1 MYEVPF
7 GEDGGSG
14 DIDKMRL
21 ALSKQNKPAPVPPSL
36 SSQIP
41 GYGKPV
47 PPAQTPPD
55 PLSAAAGNFT
65 ELATK
70 YNPLMMMK
78 SMQESVRTLNPA
90 IPVAGAWA
98 DVAQNIQTAGAEA
111 MYDILGN
118 RQGIE
123 KMQQN
128 YVPVTTGRFY
138 QAPTTPVGK
147 EFESDVT
154 KAMDASK
161 MPAVWPLAMN
171 QPIRPPIT
179 PNDVRVIG
187 AEATRMG
194 RQVKDIP
201 TDFVNAQSGMQRLD
215 PITGQPTYGAKLQGV
230 ADSVGDFTAAR
241 RAEGKS
247 LIPGIPDIVTPETSL
262 YAVRPSG
269 SRLARPTVPEGA
281 SLSRTWDKDVLDE
294 VNLDP
299 MKPSRAWDIINDN
312 VLAANTQQRTAFRKF
327 IENKYKEMYPDAPSL
342 TDAKDA
348 FQSMYNDRDPRAA
361 KILEFY
367 DEFLQTPEGSVVG
380 ANSLITATEVK
391 ARHDAA
397 SQWLNNNLL
406 NYIQKNVGA
415 EGDPLV
421 KAASEGLTYLP
432 AEKYTDVLQTS
443 GSKRLVEQNRRA
455 GSMPIEGSLDEPIT
469 KKETELAEA
478 QSKLNEIEAKR
489 RNLSDIA
496 MKQGLPDPAMLPEY
510 AALTNPVRSAVRERD
525 KIEEQLDNLKVGKAY
540 ETAVDYGVTPETAED
555 FLGRRLEYNERQF
568 YPTVL
573 KTPPQENVYRT
584 YGSHLDALGFNKL
597 ATDFYNDVMS
607 GDIPLDKVGKMTVE
621 NYVRKTAKTRVEEQR
636 LAKAEAKAFKTNAEN
651 TLRQRAAAIPLDK
664 TFGNAGMIEL
674 TKDTPEYDIIRTMSE
689 DTAVLDHCVGQGGS
703 ARGSDDRNPWYGNT
717 SRSYEPILDL
727 VTGQPNPR
735 ATNATTSYVRQ
746 VQNGDKIISVRDLT
760 TGLPQATLHLEQSRI
775 GNSGQQKYSI
785 GYASG
790 HQNGDIDAKY
800 SGAIRDY
807 LNSIADDIDSSG
819 HNLQGHAGVF
829 DMFDGGFLNDMRKE
843 LNMSRQDLAK
853 YDLESM
859 LPRFMTVSDARAA
872 IKAANLV
879 NAEPAKAELI
889 ELNAA
894 IEDAMQEHGDL
905 MRVARRRPMDEAD
918 REHVAELEA
927 NINTMR
933 QRIRDLEQPTPTSV
947 PATQSN
953 MTYRVPSQVEAST
966 IISNLDDAGNSQ
978 MFNLRNDVNETARN
992 MFMNTY
998 ELLARGRGMQN
1009 VTIDSLPE
1017 FGRALQGLRDDING
1031 QLTGLRNMGFEG
1043 FAVAEA
1049 MENMGLAIDN
1059 HINNLATGPA
1069 DDFAAQA
1076 GALMADPDLFAN
1088 APAPQPNNQA
1098 EVAQTIRDMAA
1109 QRTENL
1115 RQIDPDL
1122 GNQMDTI
1129 VTETAAFY
1137 SPATAPRRFA
1147 NAIRGAGVQAES
1159 EALRNSLAAL
1169 ANTVDSIVDLAE
1181 QLPAPQ
1187 PQAFD
1192 FENYVDTAAE
1202 ELRIVSDAMGNDFA
1216 MVANGIAAHTNPRL
1230 DPVGYATALRRY
1242 THVHDNNTLMREL
1255 NRLADQV
1262 EATAQLPAARA
1273 PEDFDPETFVNNYI
1287 TDLRGSY
1294 GNDVV
1299 DRVQSEINFIAEYL
1313 NMRDNTAEF
1322 ATRLRNAGDNVQ
1334 SEVVELR
1341 LYDIADQLETRM
1353 LAQLEEG
1360 RQRTVEQSRM
1370 TEITNLLNDPEVDP
1384 ENLRAVAEAMHNRVN
1399 GLSNPY
1405 WLPLAD
1411 ADRRTAAQ
1419 QLRQRANYAE
1429 FNPDEFAVQL
1439 ANDAGLDFNELR
1451 DTVRALNDETFD
1463 HEVLRGLPDA
1473 DRGRAAQRTALA
1485 LQRNMGE
1492 PAPAPVAQTPAAA
1505 MALAQ
1510 RDPIRDTV
1518 RNADIQR
1525 LLDALTTTERAR
1537 VSAAID
1543 QALLSNNSFNGEE
1556 GISTARRLAQIIRE
1570 YDIGFTE
1577 NMMQVERELVARGID
1592 AIADQRELGI
1602 GNQRPVE
1609 VTPADQTDANM
1620 IITAL
1625 DEAYYQDAD
1634 SPQQALDL
1642 INQNISMLR
1651 DRPSAGYNAI
1661 VGAAGDDFE
1670 YSPALVQAMINE
1682 LEILRN
1688 EYQARIAGGNAE
1700 GGPVRGYQK
1709 GGTVKK
1715 PDVPTPYLF
1724 SVPTY
1729 SDTVA
1734 YEMYP
1739 GQKGQDDQR
1748 DAARHMLAAGTLS
1761 RKYGPKTAEFLGKAH
1776 EFTTSPLQA
1785 VKSMFTGKMPADY
1798 GMDTHNN
1805 RFGAQLGQR
1814 AKSQAEL
1821 EDLVQEEAERAS
1833 RTQTQDKA
1841 FIKKANGGIV
1851 QQNPTTDQMR
1861 YALMMRRK

>member
-14 DIDKMRL
+14 DLDKMRL
-21 ALSKQNKPAPVPPSL
+21 ALAKQNKPAPTPPSAA
-36 SSQIP
+36 SQIP

-55 PLSAAAGNFT
+55 PLGAAAGNFT

-70 YNPLMMMK
+70 FNPLMMMK

-98 DVAQNIQTAGAEA
+98 DVAQNVQTAGAEA

-118 RQGIE
+118 RKGIE

-128 YVPVTTGRFY
+128 YVPVSTGRFY
-138 QAPTTPVGK
+138 QEPTTQFSK
-147 EFESDVT
+147 EFESGVT

-161 MPAVWPLAMN
+161 MPPVWPLAMN

-179 PNDVRVIG
+179 PNDIRVMG
-187 AEATRMG
+187 AEATRVG
-194 RQVKDIP
+194 RQIKDIP
-201 TDFVNAQSGMQRLD
+201 TDFYNAQSGLQKLD

-230 ADSVGDFTAAR
+230 AESVGDIAAAR

-269 SRLARPTVPEGA
+269 SRLVRPTVPEGA

-342 TDAKDA
+342 TEAKDA

-406 NYIQKNVGA
+406 NYIQKNVGT

-443 GSKRLVEQNRRA
+443 GAKRLVEQNRRA
-455 GSMPIEGSLDEPIT
+455 GSMPIEGSLAEPIT

-489 RNLSDIA
+489 RNLADIA

-510 AALTNPVRSAVRERD
+510 AALTNPIGRAVRERD

-573 KTPPQENVYRT
+573 KTPSQENVYRT

-597 ATDFYNDVMS
+597 ASDFYNDVMS

-621 NYVRKTAKTRVEEQR
+621 NYVRKAAKTRVEEQR

-703 ARGSDDRNPWYGNT
+703 ARGSDDRNPWYGN
-717 SRSYEPILDL
+717 SQRSYEPILDL

-735 ATNATTSYVRQ
+735 ATSATTSYVNH
-746 VQNGDKIISVRDLT
+746 VQNGDKIVSVRDLT
-760 TGLPQATLHLEQSRI
+760 TGLPQATIHLEQSRI

-819 HNLQGHAGVF
+819 HNLQSHAGVF
-829 DMFDGGFLNDMRKE
+829 DMYDGDFLNAMRKE
-843 LNMSRQDLAK
+843 LNISRQELSK
-853 YDLESM
+853 YNLEDM

-894 IEDAMQEHGDL
+894 MEDALQEHADL

-933 QRIRDLEQPTPTSV
+933 QRIRDFEQLTPAVIPTP
-947 PATQSN
+947 AAA
-953 MTYRVPSQVEAST
+953 MTYRVPSQVEANT
-966 IISNLDDAGNSQ
+966 IIGSLDDVGNSQ
-978 MFNLRNDVNETARN
+978 MIDLRNDVSESARDL
-992 MFMNTY
+992 FMRTY
-998 ELLARGRGMQN
+998 AELARQQGLTTVN
-1009 VTIDSLPE
+1009 IDNLAD
-1017 FGRALQGLRDDING
+1017 FGRALSGLRDDINAQIAHLG
-1031 QLTGLRNMGFEG
+1031 TAGFQG
-1043 FAVAEA
+1043 RAVAEA
-1049 MENMGLAIDN
+1049 FTNVNDVLN
-1059 HINNLATGPA
+1059 RHINNLATGPA

-1076 GALMADPDLFAN
+1076 AALMADPDLFAN
-1088 APAPQPNNQA
+1088 APAAPQPNNQA

-1147 NAIRGAGVQAES
+1147 NAIRGAGIQAES

-1181 QLPAPQ
+1181 QVPAPQ

-1192 FENYVDTAAE
+1192 FENYVDTAAD
-1202 ELRIVSDAMGNDFA
+1202 ELRILSDPLGRRYAAIARD
-1216 MVANGIAAHTNPRL
+1216 VATQHNPL
-1230 DPVGYATALRRY
+1230 VDPLGYANALRAASANVP
-1242 THVHDNNTLMREL
+1242 HLTLMREL

-1262 EATAQLPAARA
+1262 AATTPAPQPPAAQLPAARA
-1273 PEDFDPETFVNNYI
+1273 PEEFDPETFFSNYVE
-1287 TDLRGSY
+1287 DLRRTMPTDDLIRFTREVE
-1294 GNDVV
+1294 N
-1299 DRVQSEINFIAEYL
+1299 IAQFL

-1322 ATRLRNAGDNVQ
+1322 VTRLRRAGDLAQ
-1334 SEVVELR
+1334 SEITELT
-1341 LYDIADQLETRM
+1341 LYDLADQLETRM
-1353 LAQLEEG
+1353 AEQLQDLANTRHDQ
-1360 RQRTVEQSRM
+1360 VSA
-1370 TEITNLLNDPEVDP
+1370 LLADQEVDP
-1384 ENLRAVAEAMHNRVN
+1384 DELRRVANQLQSPDDNMPIE
-1399 GLSNPY
+1399 Y
-1405 WLPLAD
+1405 WMALD
-1411 ADRRTAAQ
+1411 DTTRRAFAQ
-1419 QLRQRANYAE
+1419 ELRQRANYME
-1429 FNPDEFAVQL
+1429 FDPNTFARRI
-1439 ANDAGLDFNELR
+1439 ATEAGLNVVELR
-1451 DTVRALNDETFD
+1451 DTVQALNDGNFD
-1463 HEVLRGLPDA
+1463 HEVLLGLPTLE
-1473 DRGRAAQRTALA
+1473 RGRSEQRTALE
-1485 LQRNMGE
+1485 LERLVNQIENGE
-1492 PAPAPVAQTPAAA
+1492 ANIPQQ
-1505 MALAQ
+1505 LAQ
-1510 RDPIRDTV
+1510 RDPIRDNV

-1525 LLDALTTTERAR
+1525 LLNALTTDEQTRISTTIE
-1537 VSAAID
+1537 
-1543 QALLSNNSFNGEE
+1543 QALLSNNSFEGEE
-1556 GISTARRLAQIIRE
+1556 GLSTARRLAQLIRE
-1570 YDIGFTE
+1570 YPIGFVEDMT
-1577 NMMQVERELVARGID
+1577 QVERELVARGID
-1592 AIADQRELGI
+1592 AIADARELGI
-1602 GNQRPVE
+1602 GNPPPE
-1609 VTPADQTDANM
+1609 
-1620 IITAL
+1620 
-1625 DEAYYQDAD
+1625 
-1634 SPQQALDL
+1634 
-1642 INQNISMLR
+1642 
-1651 DRPSAGYNAI
+1651 
-1661 VGAAGDDFE
+1661 
-1670 YSPALVQAMINE
+1670 
-1682 LEILRN
+1682 
-1688 EYQARIAGGNAE
+1688 GNAN
-1700 GGPVRGYQK
+1700 GGSVRGYQK

-1729 SDTVA
+1729 SETVA

-1785 VKSMFTGKMPADY
+1785 VKSMFGGQMPADY

-1805 RFGAQLGQR
+1805 RFGAELGQR

-1821 EDLVQEEAERAS
+1821 EDLVQAEAERAS
-1833 RTQTQDKA
+1833 RTQTQGQA

-1861 YALMMRRK
+1861 YALTMRRK

>member
-14 DIDKMRL
+14 DLDKMRL
-21 ALSKQNKPAPVPPSL
+21 ALAKQNKPAPTPPSAA
-36 SSQIP
+36 SQIP

-47 PPAQTPPD
+47 PPAQTKPD
-55 PLSAAAGNFT
+55 PLGAAAGNFT

-70 YNPLMMMK
+70 FNPLMMMK

-98 DVAQNIQTAGAEA
+98 DVAQNVQTAGAEA

-128 YVPVTTGRFY
+128 YVPVSTGRFY
-138 QAPTTPVGK
+138 QEPTTQLGK
-147 EFESDVT
+147 EFESGVT
-154 KAMDASK
+154 QAMDASK
-161 MPAVWPLAMN
+161 MPPVWPLAMN

-179 PNDVRVIG
+179 PNDVRVMG
-187 AEATRMG
+187 AEATRIG

-201 TDFVNAQSGMQRLD
+201 TDFYNAQSGLQKLD
-215 PITGQPTYGAKLQGV
+215 PITGKPTL
-230 ADSVGDFTAAR
+230 
-241 RAEGKS
+241 
-247 LIPGIPDIVTPETSL
+247 
-262 YAVRPSG
+262 G
-269 SRLARPTVPEGA
+269 SRLGEFDTNMQRAYDAGDIPPVGLSVRPVGSRLVRPTVPEGA
-281 SLSRTWDKDVLDE
+281 NLSRTWDKEVLEDVSTG
-294 VNLDP
+294 P
-299 MKPSRAWDIINDN
+299 MSPSGAWNVIDN
-312 VLAANTQQRTAFRKF
+312 TVLAQGPQRTAFRKF
-327 IENKYKEMYPDAPSL
+327 MEDKYKEMYPDAPSI
-342 TDAKDA
+342 TEAKDA
-348 FQSMYNDRDPRAA
+348 FQTMYNNRDTRAA
-361 KILEFY
+361 KVLEFY
-367 DEFLQTPEGSVVG
+367 DEFLQAPEGAIVG
-380 ANSLITATEVK
+380 ANNLLTPTEVK

-397 SQWLNNNLL
+397 SQWLNSNLI
-406 NYIQKNVGA
+406 NYIQKNVGT

-421 KAASEGLTYLP
+421 KAASEGLTFLP
-432 AEKYTDVLQTS
+432 SEKYENALQSTGGKS
-443 GSKRLVEQNRRA
+443 TVEENRRK
-455 GSMPIEGSLDEPIT
+455 GNMPIEGSLAEPIA
-469 KKETELAEA
+469 KKESELAEA

-489 RNLSDIA
+489 RNLADIA

-510 AALTNPVRSAVRERD
+510 AALTNPVRNAVRERD
-525 KIEEQLDNLKVGKAY
+525 RIEEQLDNLKLGRKY
-540 ETAVDYGVTPETAED
+540 EAAVDYGVTPHTAED
-555 FLGRRLEYNERQF
+555 FLGRKLDYSERQF

-584 YGSHLDALGFNKL
+584 YGAHLDALGFNKL
-597 ATDFYNDVMS
+597 AQSFYGDVMS

-621 NYVRKTAKTRVEEQR
+621 NYVRKTAKARVDEER
-636 LAKAEAKAFKTNAEN
+636 LAKEAAKAYKRNAESA
-651 TLRQRAAAIPLDK
+651 LQKRARDLIPLDK

-703 ARGSDDRNPWYGNT
+703 ARGSEDRNPWYGN
-717 SRSYEPILDL
+717 SHRSYEPILDL

-735 ATNATTSYVRQ
+735 ASSDRTSYVDY

-760 TGLPQATLHLEQSRI
+760 TGLPQATIHLEQSRI

-819 HNLQGHAGVF
+819 HNLQSHAGVF
-829 DMFDGGFLNDMRKE
+829 DMYDGDFLNAMRKA

-853 YDLESM
+853 YNLEDM

-872 IKAANLV
+872 IKAAELA
-879 NAEPAKAELI
+879 NAGPAKAELI

-894 IEDAMQEHGDL
+894 IEDAMQEHADL
-905 MRVARRRPMDEAD
+905 MRMARRRPMDEDD
-918 REHVAELEA
+918 RTHVAELEA

-933 QRIRDLEQPTPTSV
+933 QRIRDLEQLTPAV
-947 PATQSN
+947 IPAPATQSN
-953 MTYRVPSQVEAST
+953 MTYRTPSQVEART
-966 IISNLDDAGNSQ
+966 IVSSLDDAGNSQ
-978 MFNLRNDVNETARN
+978 MFDLRNDVSETARST
-992 MFMNTY
+992 FMNTY
-998 ELLARGRGMQN
+998 EQLARDNGMQN
-1009 VTIDSLPE
+1009 ITVDSLPE
-1017 FGRALQGLRDDING
+1017 FGRALQSLRDDINA
-1031 QLTGLRNMGFEG
+1031 QLAGLRRMGFEG
-1043 FAVAEA
+1043 VAVAEA
-1049 MENMGLAIDN
+1049 LENMGLAIDN
-1059 HINNLATGPA
+1059 HIDNLATGPA

-1076 GALMADPDLFAN
+1076 GALMAEPEPDLFAN
-1088 APAPQPNNQA
+1088 APAAPQPNIQA

-1122 GNQMDTI
+1122 GNMMDTI
-1129 VTETAAFY
+1129 VTDTAAFY

-1147 NAIRGAGVQAES
+1147 NAIRGAGVQAGT
-1159 EALRNSLAAL
+1159 EALRDSLIAL

-1181 QLPAPQ
+1181 QVPAPQ

-1192 FENYVDTAAE
+1192 FENYVDTAAD
-1202 ELRIVSDAMGNDFA
+1202 ELRILSDPLSRRYASIARD
-1216 MVANGIAAHTNPRL
+1216 VAAQHNPL
-1230 DPVGYATALRRY
+1230 VDPLGYANALR
-1242 THVHDNNTLMREL
+1242 TASANVPHLTLMREL

-1262 EATAQLPAARA
+1262 AATTPAPQPPAAQLPAARA
-1273 PEDFDPETFVNNYI
+1273 PEDFDPETFFSNYVE
-1287 TDLRGSY
+1287 DLRRTMPTDDLIRFTHEVE
-1294 GNDVV
+1294 N
-1299 DRVQSEINFIAEYL
+1299 IAQFL
-1313 NMRDNTAEF
+1313 SMRDNTAEF
-1322 ATRLRNAGDNVQ
+1322 VTRLRRAGDLAQ
-1334 SEVVELR
+1334 SEITELT
-1341 LYDIADQLETRM
+1341 LYDLADQLETRM
-1353 LAQLEEG
+1353 QEQQEAQHQRMLEPIRDREVLSLLA
-1360 RQRTVEQSRM
+1360 
-1370 TEITNLLNDPEVDP
+1370 DPEIDP
-1384 ENLRAVAEAMHNRVN
+1384 ENLRAVAFAMDGMPNEYWSP
-1399 GLSNPY
+1399 LSEQY
-1405 WLPLAD
+1405 RRD
-1411 ADRRTAAQ
+1411 AVM
-1419 QLRQRANYAE
+1419 QLRERANYGE
-1429 FNPDEFAVQL
+1429 FNARNFAERL
-1439 ANDAGLDFNELR
+1439 ATDAGLDLVELR
-1451 DTVRALNDETFD
+1451 DTVEALNNEQFD
-1463 HEVLRGLPDA
+1463 HEVLRGLPFA
-1473 DRGRAAQRTALA
+1473 ERNRSAQRTAMELSQ
-1485 LQRNMGE
+1485 LINQIQNGE
-1492 PAPAPVAQTPAAA
+1492 AIIPQQIAQAPAPQ
-1505 MALAQ
+1505 ALAQ
-1510 RDPIRDTV
+1510 RDPVRDDV
-1518 RNADIQR
+1518 RNADTQR
-1525 LLDALTTTERAR
+1525 LEYILTTPERAR
-1537 VSAAID
+1537 VAAAID
-1543 QALLSNNSFNGEE
+1543 QAVLSNNSFEGEE
-1556 GISTARRLAQIIRE
+1556 GVSTARRLAQLIRE
-1570 YDIGFTE
+1570 YPIGFVE

-1620 IITAL
+1620 IVTAL

-1634 SPQQALDL
+1634 SPQQALAQ
-1642 INQNISMLR
+1642 INQNLSLLR
-1651 DRPSAGYNAI
+1651 DRPTAAFDAI
-1661 VGAAGDDFE
+1661 VGPAGDEFT

-1682 LEILRN
+1682 LEILRSQ
-1688 EYQARIAGGNAE
+1688 YQARIAGGNAN
-1700 GGPVRGYQK
+1700 GGPVRGYQA
-1709 GGTVKK
+1709 GGSVKK
-1715 PDVPTPYLF
+1715 LDVPTPWLF

-1729 SDTVA
+1729 SETVA

-1785 VKSMFTGKMPADY
+1785 IKSAFGGQMPADY

-1821 EDLVQEEAERAS
+1821 EDLVQAEAERAS
-1833 RTQTQDKA
+1833 RTQTPDKA

-1861 YALMMRRK
+1861 YALTMRRK

>member
-1 MYEVPF
+1 MAAIYDPQ
-7 GEDGGSG
+7 GNIIGDDGGPTL
-14 DIDKMRL
+14 DQMNL
-21 ALSKQNKPAPVPPSL
+21 ELSKQNRLTPQQMEKFVAPQSMA
-36 SSQIP
+36 SQIP

-47 PPAQTPPD
+47 PPSQTPPD
-55 PLSAAAGNFT
+55 PLGSAAGNFT

-70 YNPLMMMK
+70 FNPLMMAK
-78 SMQESVRTLNPA
+78 SMREAAGIITVPAVAAVKGVGESLTTSPA
-90 IPVAGAWA
+90 GTFTSGKAPAYAEKVAT
-98 DVAQNIQTAGAEA
+98 QF
-111 MYDILGN
+111 
-118 RQGIE
+118 
-123 KMQQN
+123 MQQN
-128 YVPVTTGRFY
+128 APQTPMAQEFTSAIAPYMADLPAYLGQMSTGR
-138 QAPTTPVGK
+138 
-147 EFESDVT
+147 
-154 KAMDASK
+154 
-161 MPAVWPLAMN
+161 PAF
-171 QPIRPPIT
+171 T
-179 PNDVRVIG
+179 PNDLRVMG
-187 AEATRMG
+187 AEATRVG

-230 ADSVGDFTAAR
+230 ADSIGDIAAAR

-269 SRLARPTVPEGA
+269 SRLIRPTVPEGA

-342 TDAKDA
+342 TEAKDA

-380 ANSLITATEVK
+380 ANNLITATEVK

-397 SQWLNNNLL
+397 SQWLNSNLL
-406 NYIQKNVGA
+406 NYIQKNVGT

-443 GSKRLVEQNRRA
+443 GAKRLVEQNRRA
-455 GSMPIEGSLDEPIT
+455 GSMPIEGSLAEPIT

-489 RNLSDIA
+489 RNLADIA

-510 AALTNPVRSAVRERD
+510 AALTNPIGRAVRERD

-597 ATDFYNDVMS
+597 ASDFYNDVMS

-703 ARGSDDRNPWYGNT
+703 ARGSDDRNPWYGN
-717 SRSYEPILDL
+717 SQRSYEPILDL

-735 ATNATTSYVRQ
+735 ATNATTSYVNH

-760 TGLPQATLHLEQSRI
+760 TGLPQATIHLEQSRI

-807 LNSIADDIDSSG
+807 LNSIVDDIDSSG
-819 HNLQGHAGVF
+819 HNLQSHAGVF
-829 DMFDGGFLNDMRKE
+829 DMYDGDFLNAMRKE
-843 LNMSRQDLAK
+843 LNMSRQDLSK

-894 IEDAMQEHGDL
+894 MEDALQEHADL

-927 NINTMR
+927 SINTMR
-933 QRIRDLEQPTPTSV
+933 QRIRDFEQPTPANV
-947 PATQSN
+947 PVTQSN

-978 MFNLRNDVNETARN
+978 MFDLRNDVSETARS

-998 ELLARGRGMQN
+998 ELLARENGMQN
-1009 VTIDSLPE
+1009 ITIDSLPD
-1017 FGRALQGLRDDING
+1017 FGRALQNLRNDINNQLAGLR
-1031 QLTGLRNMGFEG
+1031 RMGFEG
-1043 FAVAEA
+1043 VAVAEA

-1059 HINNLATGPA
+1059 HVNNLATGPA

-1076 GALMADPDLFAN
+1076 GALMAEPELDLFAN
-1088 APAPQPNNQA
+1088 APAARGPDYLDMIFGAAQDLTRQAGQAAGDEMRATIRGITEIARIDPVNDTAQFIHRVRVAADDAGDQAVTTALYDLANNIETEYMNDQA
-1098 EVAQTIRDMAA
+1098 NEVA
-1109 QRTENL
+1109 
-1115 RQIDPDL
+1115 P
-1122 GNQMDTI
+1122 
-1129 VTETAAFY
+1129 
-1137 SPATAPRRFA
+1137 PAR
-1147 NAIRGAGVQAES
+1147 
-1159 EALRNSLAAL
+1159 
-1169 ANTVDSIVDLAE
+1169 
-1181 QLPAPQ
+1181 
-1187 PQAFD
+1187 
-1192 FENYVDTAAE
+1192 
-1202 ELRIVSDAMGNDFA
+1202 
-1216 MVANGIAAHTNPRL
+1216 
-1230 DPVGYATALRRY
+1230 
-1242 THVHDNNTLMREL
+1242 
-1255 NRLADQV
+1255 
-1262 EATAQLPAARA
+1262 QLPAARA
-1273 PEDFDPETFVNNYI
+1273 PEDFDPETFFSNYVE
-1287 TDLRGSY
+1287 DLRRTTPTDDLIRFTREVE
-1294 GNDVV
+1294 N
-1299 DRVQSEINFIAEYL
+1299 IAQFL
-1313 NMRDNTAEF
+1313 NMRDQPAEFVTRLRRAGDLSQSEITELTLYDLADQIETRMEEQRLAQDQRDLEPAREQEVINILDDPEIDPESLRATAFAMDGVPNQYWAPLSEGFRRDAVTQLRERANYGEFNPEEF
-1322 ATRLRNAGDNVQ
+1322 ATRL
-1334 SEVVELR
+1334 
-1341 LYDIADQLETRM
+1341 
-1353 LAQLEEG
+1353 
-1360 RQRTVEQSRM
+1360 
-1370 TEITNLLNDPEVDP
+1370 
-1384 ENLRAVAEAMHNRVN
+1384 
-1399 GLSNPY
+1399 
-1405 WLPLAD
+1405 
-1411 ADRRTAAQ
+1411 
-1419 QLRQRANYAE
+1419 ANE
-1429 FNPDEFAVQL
+1429 
-1439 ANDAGLDFNELR
+1439 AGLNFDEMR
-1451 DTVRALNDETFD
+1451 DTVQALNDGQFD
-1463 HEVLRGLPDA
+1463 HEVLRGLPFA
-1473 DRGRAAQRTALA
+1473 ERGRAAQRTALA

-1492 PAPAPVAQTPAAA
+1492 QAQAPAPQQ
-1505 MALAQ
+1505 LAQ
-1510 RDPIRDTV
+1510 RDPIRDNV

-1525 LLDALTTTERAR
+1525 LLNALTTDEQTRISTTIE
-1537 VSAAID
+1537 
-1543 QALLSNNSFNGEE
+1543 QALLSNNSFEGEE
-1556 GISTARRLAQIIRE
+1556 GLSTARRLAQLIRE
-1570 YDIGFTE
+1570 YPIGFVEDMT
-1577 NMMQVERELVARGID
+1577 QVERELVARGID
-1592 AIADQRELGI
+1592 AIADARELGI
-1602 GNQRPVE
+1602 GNPPPE
-1609 VTPADQTDANM
+1609 
-1620 IITAL
+1620 
-1625 DEAYYQDAD
+1625 
-1634 SPQQALDL
+1634 
-1642 INQNISMLR
+1642 
-1651 DRPSAGYNAI
+1651 
-1661 VGAAGDDFE
+1661 
-1670 YSPALVQAMINE
+1670 
-1682 LEILRN
+1682 
-1688 EYQARIAGGNAE
+1688 GNAD
-1700 GGPVRGYQK
+1700 GGLIRGYQK

-1776 EFTTSPLQA
+1776 EYVTSPLQS

-1798 GMDTHNN
+1798 DMDTHNN
-1805 RFGAQLGQR
+1805 TIGARLGQR

>member
-14 DIDKMRL
+14 DMDKMRL
-21 ALSKQNKPAPVPPSL
+21 ALSKQNKPAPTPPSL

-47 PPAQTPPD
+47 PPAQVKPD
-55 PLSAAAGNFT
+55 PLGAAAGNFT

-70 YNPLMMMK
+70 FNPLMMMK
-78 SMQESVRTLNPA
+78 SMQESVRTLNPV

-98 DVAQNIQTAGAEA
+98 DVAQNVQTAGAEA

-118 RQGIE
+118 RKGIE

-128 YVPVTTGRFY
+128 YVPVSTGRFY
-138 QAPTTPVGK
+138 QEPTTPLGK
-147 EFESDVT
+147 EFETDVM

-161 MPAVWPLAMN
+161 MPAMWPMALN

-179 PNDVRVIG
+179 PNDVRVMG
-187 AEATRMG
+187 AEATRIG

-201 TDFVNAQSGMQRLD
+201 TDFYNAQSGLQKLD

-230 ADSVGDFTAAR
+230 AESVGDIATAR

-247 LIPGIPDIVTPETSL
+247 LIPGIPDVVTPETSL
-262 YAVRPSG
+262 YAVRPQG
-269 SRLARPTVPEGA
+269 SRLVRPTVPEGA
-281 SLSRTWDKDVLDE
+281 NLSRTWDKDVLED
-294 VNLDP
+294 VSTGP
-299 MKPSRAWDIINDN
+299 MSPSGAWNVIDN
-312 VLAANTQQRTAFRKF
+312 TVLAQGPQRTAFRKF
-327 IENKYKEMYPDAPSL
+327 MEDKYKELYPDAPSVA
-342 TDAKDA
+342 DAKDA
-348 FQSMYNDRDPRAA
+348 FQTMYNNRDARAA
-361 KILEFY
+361 KVLEFY
-367 DEFLQTPEGSVVG
+367 DEFLQAPEGAIVG
-380 ANSLITATEVK
+380 ANNLLTPTEVK

-406 NYIQKNVGA
+406 NYIQKNVGT

-421 KAASEGLTYLP
+421 KAASEGLTFLP
-432 AEKYTDVLQTS
+432 IEKYENALQSTGGKS
-443 GSKRLVEQNRRA
+443 NVEENRRR
-455 GSMPIEGSLDEPIT
+455 GNMPIEGSLAEPIA
-469 KKETELAEA
+469 KKETEFAEA

-489 RNLSDIA
+489 RNLADIA

-510 AALTNPVRSAVRERD
+510 AALTNPVRNAVRERD
-525 KIEEQLDNLKVGKAY
+525 RIEEQLDNLKAGRKY
-540 ETAVDYGVTPETAED
+540 EAAVDYGVTPHTAED
-555 FLGRRLEYNERQF
+555 FLGRKLEYSERQF

-597 ATDFYNDVMS
+597 AQSFYSDVMS

-621 NYVRKTAKTRVEEQR
+621 NYVRKTAKARVDEER
-636 LAKAEAKAFKTNAEN
+636 LAKEAAKAYKRNAESA
-651 TLRQRAAAIPLDK
+651 LQQRARDLIPLDK

-703 ARGSDDRNPWYGNT
+703 ARGSEDRNPWYGN
-717 SRSYEPILDL
+717 SHRSYEPILDL

-735 ATNATTSYVRQ
+735 ASSDRTSYVNY

-807 LNSIADDIDSSG
+807 LNSIADEIDSSG
-819 HNLQGHAGVF
+819 HNLQSHAGVF
-829 DMFDGGFLNDMRKE
+829 DMYDGDFLNAMRKE
-843 LNMSRQDLAK
+843 LNMSRQELSK
-853 YDLESM
+853 YNLEDM

-872 IKAANLV
+872 IKAANLA

-894 IEDAMQEHGDL
+894 IEDAMQEHADL
-905 MRVARRRPMDEAD
+905 MRMARRRPMDEAD
-918 REHVAELEA
+918 REHIAELEA
-927 NINTMR
+927 SINTMR
-933 QRIRDLEQPTPTSV
+933 QRIRDFEQPTPTNA

-953 MTYRVPSQVEAST
+953 MTYRTPSQVEAST
-966 IISNLDDAGNSQ
+966 IISSLDDAGNSQ
-978 MFNLRNDVNETARN
+978 MFDLRNDVSETARS

-998 ELLARGRGMQN
+998 ETLARENGMQN
-1009 VTIDSLPE
+1009 ITMDSLPE
-1017 FGRALQGLRDDING
+1017 FGRALQSLRNDING
-1031 QLTGLRNMGFEG
+1031 QLAGLRNMGFEG
-1043 FAVAEA
+1043 RAVAEA

-1059 HINNLATGPA
+1059 HIDNLATGP

-1076 GALMADPDLFAN
+1076 DALMADPDLFAN
-1088 APAPQPNNQA
+1088 APAPRINNQD

-1109 QRTENL
+1109 QRTESL

-1122 GNQMDTI
+1122 GNVMDTI
-1129 VTETAAFY
+1129 VTDTAAFY
-1137 SPATAPRRFA
+1137 PPATAPRSFA
-1147 NAIRGAGVQAES
+1147 NAIRGAGVTAGT
-1159 EALRNSLAAL
+1159 EALRNSLTAL
-1169 ANTVDSIVDLAE
+1169 ANTVDAIVDLAE
-1181 QLPAPQ
+1181 QAP
-1187 PQAFD
+1187 
-1192 FENYVDTAAE
+1192 
-1202 ELRIVSDAMGNDFA
+1202 
-1216 MVANGIAAHTNPRL
+1216 
-1230 DPVGYATALRRY
+1230 
-1242 THVHDNNTLMREL
+1242 
-1255 NRLADQV
+1255 
-1262 EATAQLPAARA
+1262 AQLPAARA
-1273 PEDFDPETFVNNYI
+1273 PDEFDPEVFTNNYI
-1287 TDLRGSY
+1287 EDLRRSD
-1294 GNDVV
+1294 GNDVAE
-1299 DRVQSEINFIAEYL
+1299 RVQGAIEDIAEYL

-1322 ATRLRNAGDNVQ
+1322 ATRLRDAGDNVQ

-1353 LAQLEEG
+1353 AEQLQGPAPNLAAA
-1360 RQRTVEQSRM
+1360 RM
-1370 TEITNLLNDPEVDP
+1370 DEVTNLLNDLEVDP
-1384 ENLRAVAEAMHNRVN
+1384 EQLRAVAEAMHNRVN

-1405 WLPLAD
+1405 WLPLAET
-1411 ADRRTAAQ
+1411 DRRMLAQ
-1419 QLRQRANYAE
+1419 RLQQRANYAE
-1429 FNPDEFAVQL
+1429 FNPEQFATQL
-1439 ANDAGLDFNELR
+1439 ANEAGLDFDDLR
-1451 DTVRALNDETFD
+1451 DTVRALNDGQFD
-1463 HEVLRGLPDA
+1463 HEVLRGLPDYEV
-1473 DRGRAAQRTALA
+1473 GRAAQLTALA
-1485 LQRNMGE
+1485 LARHMGE
-1492 PAPAPVAQTPAAA
+1492 PMPAQAPAAA
-1505 MALAQ
+1505 PALAQ
-1510 RDPIRDTV
+1510 RDPVRDTV
-1518 RNADIQR
+1518 RNADTQV
-1525 LLDALTTTERAR
+1525 LEDALTTPERAR
-1537 VSAAID
+1537 VSAAVD
-1543 QALLSNNSFNGEE
+1543 QAVLSNNSFEGEE
-1556 GISTARRLAQIIRE
+1556 GISTARRLAQLIRE
-1570 YDIGFTE
+1570 YPIGFVE

-1609 VTPADQTDANM
+1609 VTPADQTDAN
-1620 IITAL
+1620 IIVSTL
-1625 DEAYYQDAD
+1625 DETYYEDAD
-1634 SPQQALDL
+1634 SPQQALDQV
-1642 INQNISMLR
+1642 NQHLSMLR
-1651 DRPSAGYNAI
+1651 DRPTAAFDAI
-1661 VGAAGDDFE
+1661 LGMASNDFT
-1670 YSPALVQAMINE
+1670 YSPALIQALINE

-1688 EYQARIAGGNAE
+1688 EYQARIVGR
-1700 GGPVRGYQK
+1700 PPQGYQK
-1709 GGTVKK
+1709 GGSVKK
-1715 PDVPTPYLF
+1715 PDVPTPWLF

-1729 SDTVA
+1729 SETVA

-1761 RKYGPKTAEFLGKAH
+1761 RKYGPRAAEFLGKAH

-1785 VKSMFTGKMPADY
+1785 VKSVFGGKMPADY

-1805 RFGAQLGQR
+1805 TVGAQLGQK

-1821 EDLVQEEAERAS
+1821 EDLVQEAAERAS
-1833 RTQTQDKA
+1833 RTQTSDKA